1 MSSFILSQCLAAL
14 AFAAGLAA
22 YQGRT
27 RGEILGRW
35 ALAAGLNAAHFALLG
50 VPGATTLAAITSARF
65 LVASF
70 VADRRVMLVFMVLAT
85 TGFLLTYTHPFG
97 FLALGATLLGTWAS
111 FQPGAGTV
119 RAAFAVCASLWFV
132 HNLLAGSPVAALME
146 VAFLAS
152 NALGWWRTRRS
163 MPAPAD

>member
-1 MSSFILSQCLAAL
+1 MSSFILSQCVAAL

-27 RGEILGRW
+27 RGQILGRW
-35 ALAAGLNAAHFALLG
+35 ALAAGLNAVHFALLG
-50 VPGATTLAAITSARF
+50 VWGAATLATITCARF
-65 LVASF
+65 LAARF
-70 VADRRVMLVFMVLAT
+70 VADRRVMLVFLVLAAS
-85 TGFLLTYTHPFG
+85 GFLLTYSHPIG

-119 RAAFAVCASLWFV
+119 RVAFAVCAALWFA
-132 HNLLAGSPVAALME
+132 HNLLAGSPVAAVME

-152 NALGWWRTRRS
+152 NALGWWRTRR
-163 MPAPAD
+163 AAVAAAD

>member
-1 MSSFILSQCLAAL
+1 MSTFFLSQCVAAL

-27 RGEILGRW
+27 RRQILGRW
-35 ALAAGLNAAHFALLG
+35 SLAAGLNAAHFALLG
-50 VPGATTLAAITSARF
+50 VPGATTLAAITSVRF
-65 LVASF
+65 LVAAY
-70 VADRRVMLVFMVLAT
+70 VADRRVMLVFLALAT
-85 TGFLLTYTHPFG
+85 AGFLLTYIHPFG

-111 FQPGAGTV
+111 FQPRAGTV
-119 RAAFAVCASLWFV
+119 RIAFAVCASLWFV

-152 NALGWWRTRRS
+152 NALGWWRARQAE
-163 MPAPAD
+163 PAPAE

>member
-1 MSSFILSQCLAAL
+1 MSTFFYSQCLAAL

-27 RGEILGRW
+27 RRQILGRW

-50 VPGATTLAAITSARF
+50 VPGATALTAITSARF
-65 LVASF
+65 LAASY
-70 VADRRVMLVFMVLAT
+70 VADRRVMLVFLALAT
-85 TGFLLTYTHPFG
+85 AGFLLTYTQPFG

-111 FQPGAGTV
+111 FQPHAGTV
-119 RAAFAVCASLWFV
+119 RMAFAVCASLWFV

-152 NALGWWRTRRS
+152 NAFGWWRTRHAA
-163 MPAPAD
+163 PAPAD